1 MLPGVARPG
10 TSAHFGPS
18 FCGAGAAANS
28 PAAWNVG
35 GLSLTRIATLKLLYQ
50 VQKAYHMR
58 PEPEDSRKNVPAKG
72 EDALRDFGRHILDA
86 MERMR
91 EQRVKQLASRI
102 AEAALGVGRTKP
114 AEGKRDRKRPCQRV
128 DKPCHAVVIENLT
141 NYRPEETRTR
151 RENRQLMSWSAAKV
165 KKYLSEA
172 CQLHGLHLR
181 EVSPG
186 YTSRQDSRTGAPG
199 IRCTD
204 VPVADFVRQGGYL
217 WKRVKK
223 ALQEVNDKREAAL
236 RETVLLADLYAH
248 WNDTEKTWM
257 DAKGVKWVLGPKH
270 QWSHR
275 DGTAIAAD
283 RSEAPASVR
292 IAQQGGEL
300 FVSADP
306 LSPAARGLQAD
317 LNAAAN
323 IGLKALLDP
332 DWAGKWWYVPCC
344 TKDGKPSPEKTKGS
358 ICIDELH
365 KPLCDPPSESAKK
378 RAGKRQ
384 GDIINIWRNP
394 SPTMDGPWL
403 VKRAY
408 WDEGDESVISRV
420 VAVLR
425 AANGLAKSQAE
436 TVEPGE
442 TPW

>member
-1 MLPGVARPG
+1 M
-10 TSAHFGPS
+10 
-18 FCGAGAAANS
+18 
-28 PAAWNVG
+28 
-35 GLSLTRIATLKLLYQ
+35 
-50 VQKAYHMR
+50 
-58 PEPEDSRKNVPAKG
+58 
-72 EDALRDFGRHILDA
+72 
-86 MERMR
+86 
-91 EQRVKQLASRI
+91 
-102 AEAALGVGRTKP
+102 
-114 AEGKRDRKRPCQRV
+114 
-128 DKPCHAVVIENLT
+128 
-141 NYRPEETRTR
+141 
-151 RENRQLMSWSAAKV
+151 
-165 KKYLSEA
+165 
-172 CQLHGLHLR
+172 
-181 EVSPG
+181 
-186 YTSRQDSRTGAPG
+186 
-199 IRCTD
+199 
-204 VPVADFVRQGGYL
+204 
-217 WKRVKK
+217 
-223 ALQEVNDKREAAL
+223 
-236 RETVLLADLYAH
+236 
-248 WNDTEKTWM
+248 
-257 DAKGVKWVLGPKH
+257 LGPKH